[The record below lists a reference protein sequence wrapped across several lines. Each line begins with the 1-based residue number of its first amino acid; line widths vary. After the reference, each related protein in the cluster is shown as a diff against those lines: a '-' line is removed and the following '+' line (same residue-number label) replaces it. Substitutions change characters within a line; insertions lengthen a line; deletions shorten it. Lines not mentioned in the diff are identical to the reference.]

1 MNTDLA
7 MNEIR
12 IAEETLKKLDENK
25 RSLLFALEVK
35 NELKRITEIPVELPV
50 SIYLGNMSNGGIGM
64 NINGLFT
71 QEELH
76 DFVMTK
82 AEAKA
87 KDAFEALKT
96 INAGQIETR
105 PKEEPKAEQ
114 YECKN
119 CANQSTEKCRSCTVL
134 ENNGVRVSK
143 PTHFEEP
150 ETKPKEEPKKETPER
165 TPRVFVDHNLVAD
178 MYFKKGMHVE
188 QICEKTGYGLSS
200 VYKHI
205 QREQK
210 ARLQAEK
217 ERARR

>member
-76 DFVMTK
+76 DFVMNK

-87 KDAFEALKT
+87 KDAFEALKSLNSGT
-96 INAGQIETR
+96 IDGVKRLGEKIYSLETR
-105 PKEEPKAEQ
+105 PREEPKVETA
-114 YECKN
+114 
-119 CANQSTEKCRSCTVL
+119 
-134 ENNGVRVSK
+134 
-143 PTHFEEP
+143 PEP
-150 ETKPKEEPKKETPER
+150 KTETKPKKEPKQETPER
-165 TPRVFVDHNLVAD
+165 TPRVFVDHATITDL
-178 MYFKKGMHVE
+178 YFKKGMNVN
-188 QICEKTGYGLSS
+188 QIVEKTGYGLSS
-200 VYKHI
+200 VYKHV

>member
-76 DFVMTK
+76 DFVMAR

-87 KDAFEALKT
+87 KDAFDALKV

-105 PKEEPKAEQ
+105 PKEEPEIVPTPEQKA
-114 YECKN
+114 
-119 CANQSTEKCRSCTVL
+119 
-134 ENNGVRVSK
+134 
-143 PTHFEEP
+143 

-210 ARLQAEK
+210 ERLKAEK